1 MLKPWDTKQFKRDL
15 KRIKRQ
21 GMSLIRLREVVTKI
35 VNEKPL
41 SAKFKDHPL
50 KGKWASSRD
59 CHIHGDLILIYTINK

>member
-1 MLKPWDTKQFKRDL
+1 MLKPRNTKQFKRDL

-21 GMSLIRLREVVTKI
+21 GVSLIRLREVVTKI

-50 KGKWASSRD
+50 NLENAVEN
-59 CHIHGDLILIYTINK
+59 DL